1 MEKTKIFT
9 PEELQALKLAHQG
22 KELFIIEVE
31 GTQAV
36 VTSPTRAQI
45 NAAIQ
50 GSKKAPLR
58 FGEIL
63 LDNCWVDGDD
73 KIKTNDRL
81 FMGASEQL
89 QALIEP
95 TSSSIKKL

>member
-1 MEKTKIFT
+1 MQNLKIFT
-9 PEELQALKLAHQG
+9 PEELEALKASNPLKQ
-22 KELFIIEVE
+22 LFVVEVE

-36 VTSPTRAQI
+36 VSAPSRAQI

-63 LDNCWVDGDD
+63 LDNCWVDGDEA
-73 KIKTNDRL
+73 IKTDDRL